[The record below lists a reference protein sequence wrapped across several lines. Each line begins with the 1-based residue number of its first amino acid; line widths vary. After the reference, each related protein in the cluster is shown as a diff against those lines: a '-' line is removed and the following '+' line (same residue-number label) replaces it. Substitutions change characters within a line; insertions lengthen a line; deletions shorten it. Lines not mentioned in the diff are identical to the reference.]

1 MIERFEQF
9 SQTISGIYRDILK
22 IEKEEMEKH
31 GLRGAYAQYLVA
43 MSHFPEGLTSAR
55 LCEICDKDKA
65 ATSRF
70 VAEMEE
76 KGLIKRES
84 GNFSMYRAKLTL
96 TENGQKITDSLLKK
110 VNVAVEIAGHGLTDE
125 NRKILYSSL
134 EIIKTNLKEIC
145 KIGIPD

>member
-1 MIERFEQF
+1 MVERFEQL
-9 SQTISGIYRDILK
+9 SYYIYSIYRAIQK

-43 MSHFPEGLTSAR
+43 MCRYPEGLTSAR

-76 KGLIKRES
+76 KGLILRES

-96 TENGQKITDSLLKK
+96 TAKGKEIAELVLKK
-110 VNVAVEIAGHGLTDE
+110 VHVAVELAGRGLDEE
-125 NRKILYSSL
+125 NRRIFYNTLGL
-134 EIIKTNLKEIC
+134 IEANLKNIC
-145 KIGIPD
+145 QNGIPE

>member
-1 MIERFEQF
+1 MVERYEQLSF
-9 SQTISGIYRDILK
+9 LVFGIYKSIQK
-22 IEKEEMEKH
+22 IAKEEMEKH
-31 GLRGAYAQYLVA
+31 SLRGAYAQYLVA
-43 MSHFPEGLTSAR
+43 MSHYSEGLTSAR

-96 TENGQKITDSLLKK
+96 TEEGQRITDSLLKK
-110 VNVAVEIAGHGLTDE
+110 VNIAVEMAGRGLTDE
-125 NRKILYSSL
+125 NRHVLYSSL
-134 EIIKTNLKEIC
+134 GIIKSNLKETC
-145 KIGIPD
+145 QIGIPD